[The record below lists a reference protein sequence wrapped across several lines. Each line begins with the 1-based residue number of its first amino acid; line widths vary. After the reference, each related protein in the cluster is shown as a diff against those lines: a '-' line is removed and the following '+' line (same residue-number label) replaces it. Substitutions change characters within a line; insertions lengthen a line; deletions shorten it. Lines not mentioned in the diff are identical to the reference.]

1 MKSTL
6 NPLDVPW
13 LDAQHFENRRNFP
26 PEELDKYTGQ
36 YVAWS
41 WDGSRILA
49 SAEDRDPLWEKLVAM
64 GVDPRAIASNFPGNA
79 GVSLPGS
86 QYPRPL

>member
-1 MKSTL
+1 MKPPITERPDDS
-6 NPLDVPW
+6 W

-26 PEELDKYTGQ
+26 PEELDKYAGQ

-64 GVDPRAIASNFPGNA
+64 GVNPHRVVF
-79 GVSLPGS
+79 
-86 QYPRPL
+86 QYVDEC